1 MVEKIKFVYPCRECT
16 SQEHCMKASLSDN
29 EVIKCIHFGYM
40 KELCTKM
47 RLHAERK
54 VANDIL
60 QTINDVCF
68 SKEYRDFRIDYG
80 SNGQRDFVIK
90 FIKENYGTE

>member
-1 MVEKIKFVYPCRECT
+1 MGEKIKFVYPCRECT
-16 SQEHCMKASLSDN
+16 TQEHCMKASLSNN

-60 QTINDVCF
+60 ETINDVCF
-68 SKEYRDFRIDYG
+68 SEVYKDFRIDYG
-80 SNGQRDFVIK
+80 SNGQRNLIIK
-90 FIKENYGTE
+90 TIKDNYGVE